1 MSKIDKIKVTTGKD
15 SDGEYINKEY
25 TREEYIEK
33 FVFKRIDPYHS
44 IAHLSEEN
52 TEGWLHNWQTDE
64 DLGWKEIG
72 RSKAVGHES
81 FPEWQNG
88 IETIAYIDDNYTYIL
103 NQIYCG
109 DGHIAP
115 MHMGIII
122 RLDKKVTTIGWGQCE
137 Q

>member
-44 IAHLSEEN
+44 IAHLSEDN